1 MTTFK
6 KGDKLYHP
14 EFGHIKF
21 DRYAVYDGSHAFV
34 AGGKCPKGSS
44 VTKVLTA
51 DLTVVVPG
59 KSGSLSRAIQ
69 LGYDLFDAGQEPS
82 QPFDATSADPKA
94 LELFL
99 KLFDEAGEVVITSSP
114 SYAPT
119 VIAELAGW
127 MNETDLGI
135 AASYVTTYT
144 EKCHDA
150 KFDVVIP
157 NSKILKGEG
166 VDYKLN
172 LNFNTNGKMCQQG
185 IEIQIGSKSLAEYL
199 IRRGAVP
206 QQASPRR
213 RSAGV

>member
-1 MTTFK
+1 MAFK
-6 KGDKLYHP
+6 QGDKLYHP
-14 EFGHIKF
+14 EFGHVKF
-21 DRYAVYDGSHAFV
+21 DRYSVYDGNHSFV
-34 AGGKCPKGSS
+34 SGGKCPKGTS

-51 DLTVVVPG
+51 DLTTVVPG

-69 LGYDLFDAGQEPS
+69 LEYDLFDASQEPP
-82 QPFDATSADPKA
+82 QPFDAMSADPKA

-119 VIAELAGW
+119 IIAELAGW

-135 AASYVTTYT
+135 AASYVNTYT
-144 EKCHDA
+144 EKCHAA

-157 NSKILKGEG
+157 NSKVLKGEG

-172 LNFNTNGKMCQQG
+172 LNFNTNGNMAQQG

-199 IRRGAVP
+199 RRGAIP

-213 RSAGV
+213 RSARV